1 MNKKDGIILAGVLVS
16 FALLGAFVLNK
27 QKQNDAMWETKV
39 NMIEADAERRGFA
52 ETYAVNAVSRA
63 MAEQKRREAEARA
76 KESEVNF
83 DDLPPH
89 LKAVYLNQMSR
100 QADRDARKIQRQLDM
115 ATDAGIILSA
125 EEVHDIMER

>member
-52 ETYAVNAVSRA
+52 ETYAVSRA
-63 MAEQKRREAEARA
+63 ITEQKRRKAEARA